1 MIALKIILTFIIT
14 IYLCEYVYFKRII
27 VHSLQPAITRVFV
40 VRVLL
45 YLVISFLAILS
56 LIYSYQ
62 YSNYFF
68 YPITLIYLVY
78 FLSRYS
84 FQRKETNI
92 LKILKDYRK
101 FDFLNRVRVIKGMPE
116 LDMEEKLRLT
126 SLWYFRRWK
135 FDEISSKINVDLIF
149 DSDVK
154 PGNVKELI
162 SLIFLHGHLA
172 NNELYHSL
180 SYDIDKL
187 VEESDLIDRLYDKVF
202 EIKPG
207 RNN

>member
-1 MIALKIILTFIIT
+1 
-14 IYLCEYVYFKRII
+14 
-27 VHSLQPAITRVFV
+27 
-40 VRVLL
+40 
-45 YLVISFLAILS
+45 
-56 LIYSYQ
+56 
-62 YSNYFF
+62 
-68 YPITLIYLVY
+68 
-78 FLSRYS
+78 
-84 FQRKETNI
+84 
-92 LKILKDYRK
+92 
-101 FDFLNRVRVIKGMPE
+101 MPE